1 MVRLSKCFAAAV
13 RVLAVPLCAIGLAGC
28 ASVGYKS
35 VAFDVL
41 RPAGYTLP
49 AWADTILIFDGV
61 AAPVV
66 TDSSV
71 PPESMSLAVRGRAEA
86 LAQSICGH
94 MAKTFNSSGYMAARF
109 VNPAS
114 LEGYVADA
122 EKLGLEEAD
131 RLHARHAITASEA
144 DSLLRGHHSYIILS
158 LCRLNSSATIKAEAA
173 DVGGQSQVC
182 ADITCATTTQLVL
195 VTAAGLQAP
204 LDLRQ
209 DTLLFSVCDVNPA
222 AVAGR
227 LPQLRQRYEE
237 QAEYV
242 GGCLANAFIPAWQR
256 VVRSLYVSSESD
268 MMSAAAWVDE
278 GRWDEAQNL
287 WGRIVAQSS
296 NVTERVRAA
305 LNLALSYERAD
316 YPDTAS
322 LWCSKALDL
331 IESADG
337 GKAQKLQPEKEK
349 ASHMFSYLIERQ
361 RQKEEL
367 DAQMQ

>member
-13 RVLAVPLCAIGLAGC
+13 RMFAASLCAIGLAGC

-71 PPESMSLAVRGRAEA
+71 PPESMSLAVRGRAET
-86 LAQSICGH
+86 LAQSICSH
-94 MAKTFNSSGYMAARF
+94 MAKTFNSSGYMAARLA
-109 VNPAS
+109 NPVS

-122 EKLGLEEAD
+122 EKLGQEEAD
-131 RLHARHAITASEA
+131 RLHARHALTAGEA
-144 DSLLRGHHSYIILS
+144 DSLLRGHPSSIILS
-158 LCRLNSSATIKAEAA
+158 LCRLNSSATIKAEAV
-173 DVGGQSQVC
+173 DVDGQSQVC
-182 ADITCATTTQLVL
+182 ADITCATTSQSVL
-195 VTAAGLQAP
+195 VTADGLQA
-204 LDLRQ
+204 LDPRQ

-256 VVRSLYVSSESD
+256 VTRSLYVSSDAD

-287 WGRIVAQSS
+287 WGRVVTQSS

-305 LNLALSYERAD
+305 LNMALSYERAD

-331 IESADG
+331 IESADS
-337 GKAQKLQPEKEK
+337 GKAQRLQPEKER

>member
-1 MVRLSKCFAAAV
+1 MVRLIKCFAAMA
-13 RVLAVPLCAIGLAGC
+13 RVLAVPLCAIGFAGC

-41 RPAGYTLP
+41 RPASYTLP
-49 AWADTILIFDGV
+49 EWVDTILIFDGV
-61 AAPVV
+61 ASPVV

-71 PPESMSLAVRGRAEA
+71 PPESMALAVKGRADA
-86 LAQSICGH
+86 LAQSVCGH
-94 MAKTFNSSGYMAARF
+94 MAKAFNASGYMAARF
-109 VNPAS
+109 ANPQS

-122 EKLGLEEAD
+122 EKLGQEAAE
-131 RLHARHAITASEA
+131 RLHARHAITPAEA
-144 DSLLRGHHSYIILS
+144 DSLLRGHPSSIILS
-158 LCRLNSSATIKAEAA
+158 LCRLNSSATIKAEAV
-173 DVGGQSQVC
+173 DVYGQSQVC
-182 ADITCATTTQLVL
+182 ADIACATTTQLLL

-204 LDLRQ
+204 LDQRQ
-209 DTLLFSVCDVNPA
+209 DTLLFTVCDVNPA

-242 GGCLANAFIPAWQR
+242 AGCLAKAFIPAWQR
-256 VVRSLYVSSESD
+256 VVRSIYVSSADD

-278 GRWDEAQNL
+278 GRWDEARNL
-287 WGRIVAQSS
+287 WGRVVSQSS
-296 NVTERVRAA
+296 NVSEKVRAA

-331 IESADG
+331 IESADS

-349 ASHMFSYLIERQ
+349 ASHMFAYLIERQ
-361 RQKEEL
+361 RQKKEL